1 MSEPIPLSLLIEKLN
16 LTPLVPEGGMFA
28 LTQKSVQLT
37 TAKNIHGNELEHPL
51 SSAIY
56 YLLTTDAAS
65 FSAFHRLPTDEV
77 YHHYLGLPVTI
88 YMIDQE
94 GILKIVTIGSDIIAG
109 QRPQVTIPA
118 YTWQASHV
126 VTQDDMVSDYALL
139 GTTMSPGYIDEDFEL
154 GKRNQLIEMF
164 PAHTGIIKQLTRS

>member
-1 MSEPIPLSLLIEKLN
+1 MNELIPLPVLIDHLK

-28 LTQKSVQLT
+28 LTNKSLQRT
-37 TAKNIHGNELEHPL
+37 TAKNILGNEQEHPL
-51 SSAIY
+51 ASAIY
-56 YLLTTDAAS
+56 YLLTTDADS

-94 GILKIVTIGSDIIAG
+94 GTLQIETLGSEITAG
-109 QRPQVTIPA
+109 QWPQIIVPA

-126 VTQDDMVSDYALL
+126 VKQTGLVSGYALL

-154 GKRNQLIEMF
+154 GNRNQLIEMF
-164 PAHTGIIKQLTRS
+164 PRHEEIITKLTRE